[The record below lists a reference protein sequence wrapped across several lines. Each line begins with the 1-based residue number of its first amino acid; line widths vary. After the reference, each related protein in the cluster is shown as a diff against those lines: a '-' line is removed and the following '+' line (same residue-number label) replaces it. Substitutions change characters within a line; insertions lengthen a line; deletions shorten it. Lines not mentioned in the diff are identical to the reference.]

1 MLTQHCIPPGSLNQ
15 VPVSAGV
22 RAGMLPLSDG
32 RYHRVISY
40 GVWVPVAVWRLSEL
54 LHLCY
59 LLTVT
64 ISVALFSTRAGSTFI
79 AGQFKQWPRPICYC
93 IVDKAVSVVSVF
105 PIGLRCCVHC
115 QCNLVWC
122 RQKYT
127 TRTNKQQ
134 TDTHT
139 RAFQF
144 AIRFVMRID
153 SFSNNIGLSIH

>member
-15 VPVSAGV
+15 VPVSAVV

-32 RYHRVISY
+32 RYHRVMSY

-127 TRTNKQQ
+127 TRTNKQH

-144 AIRFVMRID
+144 AIRID
-153 SFSNNIGLSIH
+153 SIRYANRFV